1 MLGSKNAQEVRR
13 QNRTLILEILH
24 SHSPISRSGMA
35 DVSGLT
41 RATVTNIINEFIEVG
56 LVEEVGKLDT
66 PIGRKKRLLRLKKDA
81 FYVIGA
87 DISRYKLRVGVFNT
101 DAEPM
106 RVLEEETPIDKG
118 KDEVIRALL
127 EMIETA
133 MKTSGVPTRKIY
145 GIGIGIP
152 GPLDYKNGV
161 VISPPRF
168 ENFTNVPL
176 KKILEEKFRIKVW
189 IDNDANVAAMGE
201 KWFGTGKKHENFLFV
216 IADIGIGCGIVINK
230 RLYRGSLNGAGEVGH
245 IPLVSNGD
253 LQELESLASLSN
265 VPSIF
270 KARTKL
276 DMKLDDI
283 IKLSRK
289 GEKNSLK
296 VFEEVGRYIAVAV
309 ATVVN
314 ILSPEMVIIGGR
326 YVQVPGSL
334 NIIKEVVEEFT
345 FSQEKPKIVATE
357 LGEKAILLGAAALA
371 LEEIVSNPYELV
383 LKGD

>member
-1 MLGSKNAQEVRR
+1 MLGGRNAQEVRR

-66 PIGRKKRLLRLKKDA
+66 PIGRKKRLLRLKKNA

-118 KDEVIRALL
+118 KDEVIRVLL

-133 MKTSGVPTRKIY
+133 MKTSGVPTGKIY
-145 GIGIGIP
+145 GIGVGIP
-152 GPLDYKNGV
+152 GPLDYENGV

-168 ENFTNVPL
+168 ENFANVPL
-176 KKILEEKFRIKVW
+176 RKILEEKFRMKVW

-201 KWFGTGKKHENFLFV
+201 KWFGAGKKHENFLFV

-245 IPLVSNGD
+245 IPVVLNAD

-270 KARTKL
+270 RARTEL
-276 DMKLDDI
+276 DVKLDDI
-283 IKLSRK
+283 IKLAGK

-334 NIIKEVVEEFT
+334 RIIKEVVEEFT

-371 LEEIVSNPYELV
+371 LEEIVSNPYELI
-383 LKGD
+383 LKVD